1 MRVAAL
7 LLAAAVTAGETGC
20 GGGDDEVSDDH
31 AVPQLEQQRDDVR
44 GLATDLTAT
53 LGETS
58 EAWGRYEGCDSAFND
73 VYRTFRYLA
82 RLRLDAAPEHPL
94 DPILQAAGLTRDDAA
109 SEPDK
114 LRTTRGDLSA
124 SFWSLPAG
132 GLLVTVQ
139 GPCVDVPEDARADWT
154 QRGSR
159 EDLA

>member
-1 MRVAAL
+1 VLLVAAL
-7 LLAAAVTAGETGC
+7 LTGC
-20 GGGDDEVSDDH
+20 GGGDDVSDDH
-31 AVPQLEQQRDDVR
+31 ASAELEQQRDEVR
-44 GLATDLTAT
+44 GLASELSAS

-82 RLRLDAAPEHPL
+82 QLRLAAAPGEPL
-94 DPILQAAGLTRDDAA
+94 DPVLAAAGLTRDEAA

-114 LRTTRGDLSA
+114 LRATRDDLSV

-139 GPCVDVPEDARADWT
+139 GPCVDVPEGARAEWT
-154 QRGSR
+154 KRGSR
-159 EDLA
+159 EQLA